1 MHSDRYAAPV
11 DWERPSKRVCE
22 LMQQGAKMVLDG
34 PEDPPLNELNK
45 ATLTPEYMQTVAS
58 DPVLAEAVR
67 RSNRSNR
74 LHWAAAN
81 ISHPGEPV
89 PPNFGPESLT
99 IARYLVRRGLDE
111 STAVDA
117 YRIGQNVA
125 WRAWMQIA
133 FTLTSDLDE
142 LHELLDVSTR
152 SISAFIDATVAGIY
166 HQLQIERDE
175 LTRGSHAEHREIVA
189 LILDGAPITRQHAE
203 NRLGYRLGQRHTA
216 AVIWSDQ
223 SNTNLSDLDRAVE
236 AMARNADG
244 RRPLSVLAGAATRWM
259 WLPGADGPDLAGVA
273 SAVSQLPGVRI
284 AVGPTAAGIE
294 GFRRSHFDAVTTQR
308 LVVRLGSTQRV
319 VSFTDVELIAL
330 ITADPERADRF
341 IKHALGDFESA
352 DAELQRTVLTFVREQ
367 CNASRAAARLFTH
380 RNTLLRRLA
389 RADELLPQPLK
400 DASVHVAVALEALR
414 WRGAASQPSLGAAI
428 GGAVRRPRSAG

>member
-1 MHSDRYAAPV
+1 V

-22 LMQQGAKMVLDG
+22 LMQQGAKMVLDA

-45 ATLTPEYMQTVAS
+45 ATLTPEYMQSIAS

-89 PPNFGPESLT
+89 PPNLGPESLT

-133 FTLTSDLDE
+133 FVLTSNLDE
-142 LHELLDVSTR
+142 LRELLDVSAR
-152 SISAFIDATVAGIY
+152 SIASFIDETLAGIY
-166 HQLQIERDE
+166 RQLQIERDE
-175 LTRGSHAEHREIVA
+175 LTRGSQAEHREIVA

-203 NRLGYRLGQRHTA
+203 NKLGYRFGQRHTA
-216 AVIWSDQ
+216 AVIWGDD
-223 SNTNLSDLDRAVE
+223 SNTNLADLDRAVE
-236 AMARNADG
+236 AMARNAEG

-259 WLPGADGPDLAGVA
+259 WLPGAEGPDLAGVA
-273 SAVSQLPGVRI
+273 SALSQLPGVRI

-294 GFRRSHFDAVTTQR
+294 GFRRSHFDAITTQR
-308 LVVRLGSTQRV
+308 MVVRLGSTQRV

-341 IKHALGDFESA
+341 IKNTLGDFESA
-352 DAELQRTVLTFVREQ
+352 DADLQRTVLTFVREQ

-400 DASVHVAVALEALR
+400 DTSVHVAVALEALR
-414 WRGAASQPSLGAAI
+414 WRGAASQL
-428 GGAVRRPRSAG
+428 

>member
-1 MHSDRYAAPV
+1 M

-22 LMQQGAKMVLDG
+22 LIQLGAKMVLDA

-45 ATLTPEYMQTVAS
+45 ATLTPEYMQTVAG

-67 RSNRSNR
+67 QSNRSNR

-89 PPNFGPESLT
+89 QPNLGPESLT
-99 IARYLVRRGLDE
+99 IARYLIRRGLDE

-133 FTLTSDLDE
+133 FLLTSDVDE
-142 LHELLDVSTR
+142 LQELLDVSAR
-152 SISAFIDATVAGIY
+152 SIASFIDATVAGIY
-166 HQLQIERDE
+166 HQLQIERDA
-175 LTRGSHAEHREIVA
+175 LTRGTHAEHREIVA

-203 NRLGYRLGQRHTA
+203 NRLGYRLGQSHTA
-216 AVIWSDQ
+216 AVIWGDE

-244 RRPLSVLAGAATRWM
+244 RRPLSVLAGATTRWV
-259 WLPGADGPDLAGVA
+259 WLPGTDGPDLAGVA
-273 SAVSQLPGVRI
+273 SAVSHLPGVRV
-284 AVGPTAAGIE
+284 AVGPSAPGIE
-294 GFRRSHFDAVTTQR
+294 GFRRSHFDAITTQR
-308 LVVRLGSTQRV
+308 MVVRLGSTQRV

-414 WRGAASQPSLGAAI
+414 WRGTASQP
-428 GGAVRRPRSAG
+428 

>member
-1 MHSDRYAAPV
+1 V

-22 LMQQGAKMVLDG
+22 LMQQGAKMVLDA

-45 ATLTPEYMQTVAS
+45 ATLTPEYMQSIAS

-89 PPNFGPESLT
+89 PPNLGPESLT

-133 FTLTSDLDE
+133 FVLTSNLDE
-142 LHELLDVSTR
+142 LRELLDVSAR
-152 SISAFIDATVAGIY
+152 SIASFIDETLAGIY
-166 HQLQIERDE
+166 RQLQIERDE
-175 LTRGSHAEHREIVA
+175 LTRGSQAEHREIVA

-203 NRLGYRLGQRHTA
+203 NRLGYRFGQRHTA
-216 AVIWSDQ
+216 AVIWGDD
-223 SNTNLSDLDRAVE
+223 SNTNLADLDRAVE

-259 WLPGADGPDLAGVA
+259 WLPGADGPDLASVA
-273 SAVSQLPGVRI
+273 SALSQLPGVRI

-294 GFRRSHFDAVTTQR
+294 GFRRSHFDAITTQR
-308 LVVRLGSTQRV
+308 MVVRLGSSQRV
-319 VSFTDVELIAL
+319 VNFSDVELIAL

-341 IKHALGDFESA
+341 IKNTLGDFESA
-352 DAELQRTVLTFVREQ
+352 DADLQRTVLTFVREQ

-400 DASVHVAVALEALR
+400 DTSVHVAVALEALR
-414 WRGAASQPSLGAAI
+414 WRGAASQL
-428 GGAVRRPRSAG
+428 

>member
-1 MHSDRYAAPV
+1 MR
-11 DWERPSKRVCE
+11 
-22 LMQQGAKMVLDG
+22 QGAKIVLDA
-34 PEDPPLNELNK
+34 PEEPPLNELNK
-45 ATLTPEYMQTVAS
+45 ATLTPAYMQTIAE

-89 PPNFGPESLT
+89 AANLGPESLT

-133 FTLTSDLDE
+133 FVLTSDLDE
-142 LHELLDVSTR
+142 LHELLDVSAR
-152 SISAFIDATVAGIY
+152 SIASFIDATLAGIY

-175 LTRGSHAEHREIVA
+175 LTRGSTAEHREIVA

-203 NRLGYRLGQRHTA
+203 NRLGYRLAQLHTA
-216 AVIWSDQ
+216 AVIWGDE

-236 AMARNADG
+236 AMARTANG

-259 WLPGADGPDLAGVA
+259 WVPGPEGPDLASVA
-273 SAVSQLPGVRI
+273 NAVSQLPGVRI
-284 AVGPTAAGIE
+284 AVGPTATGVE
-294 GFRRSHFDAVTTQR
+294 GFQRSHFDAITTQR
-308 LVVRLGSTQRV
+308 MVVRLGSTQRV
-319 VSFTDVELIAL
+319 VSFADVELIAL

-341 IKHALGDFESA
+341 IKHTLGDFESA
-352 DAELQRTVLTFVREQ
+352 DAELQRTVLTFVCEQ
-367 CNASRAAARLFTH
+367 CNASRAAERLFTH

-389 RADELLPQPLK
+389 RANELLPQPLN
-400 DASVHVAVALEALR
+400 DTSVHVAVALEALR
-414 WRGAASQPSLGAAI
+414 WRGAAAPGLG
-428 GGAVRRPRSAG
+428 